1 MKIINKNDLHAYVY
15 DHPRHDRGAGRRHE
29 CRSASRSFQ
38 EGIVYAAC
46 EDRLNDLLP
55 LLPHRFT
62 EYELVEA
69 VSTLIGRPIIVEPR
83 DMKGNFACGLRER
96 YSDREVISY
105 EITASP
111 LHRIQIIAHEL
122 GHILCRHPGSIRL
135 ADIPSDEELADSTDW
150 SILGISAR
158 TSYETEDEQEAE
170 LMASLIIQRMY
181 RATVMPAQRPTAA
194 DERWGAMFT

>member
-1 MKIINKNDLHAYVY
+1 M
-15 DHPRHDRGAGRRHE
+15 
-29 CRSASRSFQ
+29 
-38 EGIVYAAC
+38 YAAC
-46 EDRLNDLLP
+46 EDRLSDLFP

-62 EYELVEA
+62 EEELVQA

-122 GHILCRHPGSIRL
+122 GHILCGHPGSIRL
-135 ADIPSDEELADSTDW
+135 ADIPSDEELTDMTDW
-150 SILGISAR
+150 SILGVSAR
-158 TSYETEDEQEAE
+158 TSYESKDEQEAE
-170 LMASLIIQRMY
+170 LMASLLIQRMY

-194 DERWGAMFT
+194 DERWNAMFT